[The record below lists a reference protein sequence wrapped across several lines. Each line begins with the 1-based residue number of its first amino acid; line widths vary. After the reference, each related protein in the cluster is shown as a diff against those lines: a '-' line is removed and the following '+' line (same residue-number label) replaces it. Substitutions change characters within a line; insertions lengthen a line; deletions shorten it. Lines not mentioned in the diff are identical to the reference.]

1 MPRRFVPALAL
12 VLLGAALVSGQ
23 QRDAGDMVARI
34 RAEGLQRSRALAL
47 YLKRSPT
54 RSARD

>member
-1 MPRRFVPALAL
+1 MPRRFFVAL
-12 VLLGAALVSGQ
+12 VSYCFGVALVSGQ

-47 YLKRSPT
+47 YQALTDRLAP
-54 RSARD
+54 D